1 MSTNINMSNIYIP
14 SIQPDLTQHIIHGP
28 TMGTRYSANFY
39 AAASID
45 LAKLQRYLQRAVDNV
60 DAQMSPWKTQSDLVR
75 FNHAPIGKWFDVPLE
90 MAVVVYEALQ
100 ISKLSQGIFNIG
112 VGDLVDQWGFGPSDT
127 SVENGKP
134 PEAAIAHA
142 HDVFE
147 LNMEEF
153 KLRRNAPMSLD
164 LCGIAKGFGVD
175 ELARVLI
182 NFGIEDFFVS
192 IDGEIK
198 TGGTKPGGMPWLV
211 GIETP
216 NRDHRNTDLNLEVG
230 DIAIA
235 TSGDYRHFRDFGQE
249 QVSHTMDA
257 KAGKP
262 VRNQTTSVTVASKN
276 CISADAWATTF
287 LAMDL
292 TEALQLS
299 NTLGIDAL
307 IYERQ
312 GEQLNRF
319 ATGEFAAIID

>member
-14 SIQPDLTQHIIHGP
+14 SIKPDLTQHIIHGP

-39 AAASID
+39 AASSID

-75 FNHAPIGKWFDVPLE
+75 FNHAPVGKWIEIPLE
-90 MAVVVYEALQ
+90 MAVVVNEALQ
-100 ISKLSQGIFNIG
+100 ISKLSQGVFNIG
-112 VGDLVDQWGFGPSDT
+112 VGDLVDQWGFGPSDK
-127 SVENGKP
+127 SVDNSKP
-134 PEAAIAHA
+134 KAAAIAHA

-153 KLRRNAPMSLD
+153 KLRRNALMSLD

-216 NRDHRNTDLNLEVG
+216 DRDHRDADLNLEVG
-230 DIAIA
+230 DVAIA
-235 TSGDYRHFRDFGQE
+235 TSGDYRHYRDFGEE

-276 CISADAWATTF
+276 CISADAWATAF
-287 LAMDL
+287 LAMERK
-292 TEALQLS
+292 EALRLA
-299 NTLGIDAL
+299 NTLDIDAL
-307 IYERQ
+307 FYEKH
-312 GEQLNRF
+312 GDKLDTF
-319 ATGEFAAIID
+319 ATGEFLAITA

>member
-28 TMGTRYSANFY
+28 TMGTRYSAKFY
-39 AAASID
+39 AAPSID

-60 DAQMSPWKTQSDLVR
+60 DAQMSPWKANSDLVR
-75 FNHAPIGKWFDVPLE
+75 FNHAPVEKWIEIPLE
-90 MAVVVYEALQ
+90 MAVVVNEALH
-100 ISKLSQGIFNIG
+100 ISNLSHGIFNIG
-112 VGDLVDQWGFGPSDT
+112 VGDLVDQWGFGPSDN
-127 SVENGKP
+127 SALNGKP
-134 PEAAIAHA
+134 PEAPLPNA

-147 LNMEEF
+147 LDMEEF
-153 KLRRNAPMSLD
+153 KLRRNASMALD

-192 IDGEIK
+192 IDGEVK
-198 TGGTKPGGMPWLV
+198 AKGTKPGGMPWLV

-216 NRDHRNTDLNLEVG
+216 EQGLRNAELNLEIG

-235 TSGDYRHFRDFGQE
+235 TSGDYRHYKDFGNE

-262 VRNQTTSVTVASKN
+262 ANNQTTSVTVATKN
-276 CISADAWATTF
+276 CISADAWATAF
-287 LAMDL
+287 LAMERK
-292 TEALQLS
+292 EALRLA
-299 NTLGIDAL
+299 NTRDIDAL
-307 IYERQ
+307 FYEKH
-312 GEQLNRF
+312 GDKLDKF
-319 ATGEFAAIID
+319 ATGEFIAIAD

>member
-90 MAVVVYEALQ
+90 MAVVVNEALQ
-100 ISKLSQGIFNIG
+100 ISKLSLGIFNIG
-112 VGDLVDQWGFGPSDT
+112 VGDLVDQWGFGPSDK

-216 NRDHRNTDLNLEVG
+216 DQDHRNTELNLEVG

-235 TSGDYRHFRDFGQE
+235 TSGDYRHFREFGQE

-292 TEALQLS
+292 KEALQLA

-307 IYERQ
+307 IYERH
-312 GEQLNRF
+312 GEQLSRF
-319 ATGEFAAIID
+319 ATGEFAAIAD